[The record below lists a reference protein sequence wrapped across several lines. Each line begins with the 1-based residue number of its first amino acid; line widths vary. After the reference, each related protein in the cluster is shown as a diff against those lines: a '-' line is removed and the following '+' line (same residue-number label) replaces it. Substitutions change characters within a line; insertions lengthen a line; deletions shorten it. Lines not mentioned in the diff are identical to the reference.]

1 MQRVPGGNLV
11 GACEPA
17 ADDHVFQ
24 AQRPF
29 SVIGVR
35 EIDLR
40 RQFLDSGAP
49 FVDGPGA
56 DHAHGAVER
65 EAAAF
70 PRGVKHRLVL
80 LRFDF
85 AEAVHA
91 AHVMDAVHHAA
102 SAGFFG
108 RPAPIMETRVT
119 SVASFSS
126 LQPWVPCGRIGSTMK
141 RVSAVESHTRICVS
155 AGSFRPKS
163 ASTPRGSLTARD
175 RYGGALYQ
183 TGGRPSTS
191 HG

>member
-1 MQRVPGGNLV
+1 MQRMPGGNLV
-11 GACEPA
+11 GAGESA

-24 AQRPF
+24 AQCPF
-29 SVIGVR
+29 SVVR
-35 EIDLR
+35 MREVDLR
-40 RQFLDSGAP
+40 RQFLDAGAP
-49 FVDGPGA
+49 LVDGPGA

-85 AEAVHA
+85 TEAVHA
-91 AHVMDAVHHAA
+91 AHVMNAVHHAA
-102 SAGFFG
+102 SAEFLG
-108 RPAPIMETRVT
+108 RPVPIMQSRVT

-126 LQPWVPCGRIGSTMK
+126 LQPSVPCGRIGSTMK

-175 RYGGALYQ
+175 RYGAALYQ
-183 TGGRPSTS
+183 T
-191 HG
+191 